1 MILITGR
8 PNSDRSKCKYSYSA
22 LPAKE
27 NFTGYPSTRSASTA
41 GYSLTKINLSECDT
55 KPAMYDIKRTTR
67 YFNAFGLSKSCDNR
81 GNEFT
86 PILTR
91 IQKSWES

>member
-8 PNSDRSKCKYSYSA
+8 LNSDRSKCKYSYSA
-22 LPAKE
+22 PPTNE

-55 KPAMYDIKRTTR
+55 KPAIYDIKRATQ
-67 YFNAFGLSKSCDNR
+67 YFNAFGISKSRDNR

-86 PILTR
+86 SILIR